1 MQKSFAQLNLNK
13 VEENSEIGNKISD
26 FEILQVLG
34 VGGYGFVAKVKSKL
48 NLKIYALKK
57 YDSAYLKDEEQKKY
71 ILNERIFMKQFD
83 HKNVL
88 KLYNDFYEN
97 GDLYLI
103 MEYMDGG
110 DMFTFISAHMSL
122 KIIIDEEKL
131 WRMFEQCL
139 DGLVY
144 LHKKG
149 LIHRDIKPANLLMN
163 SKGEIKYSDFNVS
176 AIINPDKARDFTNNK
191 LEGENLVNN
200 MTQVGSGKYAAPEIY
215 EEISIYQEYDL
226 KVDVY
231 SLGKTFC
238 SLAFFQIDFPE
249 ENQLGA
255 FGYSQ
260 ELIHI
265 IKLMTENNPAQRPSS
280 LQIYNEFIKYYVEKY
295 VYSSGFI
302 SCIQILYQSP
312 SLYNY
317 LLQTN
322 LNNANPFPIP
332 ITDKLREL
340 FISLEYSR
348 QRSNNLNFINKN
360 EKSFKH
366 LIYDLRKLLLKNGM
380 KSDESGNDEINP
392 IIIMTFLLKKLHEE
406 LNIYRGKMGRLNCIY
421 KKYIASDNPKLDAY
435 ENLKK
440 FYTNN
445 FRSVVSEN
453 FFGLIKTKSICKNCN
468 NQSYSFKVLCYIPF
482 NVKILVENYENKN
495 NLNLYDAFD
504 CLNKNFIQLDKK
516 QYIQCDNCKTVI
528 EHIEFKQFYNLSRN
542 LVIILD
548 RGENYTNNEFINFEE
563 NFVLDSNYVENF
575 SFQNMKVPYTLV
587 SVICRIEGEQDEQKR
602 NQEKFVCFTRKA
614 NNCYN
619 CSLPGEQEQLFTLE
633 NVKSFGTVIILFY
646 YSEYGISNFSDNF
659 NNNNNNINN
668 MNVGQFTNLI
678 PMNNMNNFGNFNN
691 NGNMN
696 INMMNNN
703 NNFNMGFNNN
713 NNNFGP
719 MNPINNNQNQ
729 NNNNFGQNFQMNPN
743 FNNQQNNNNN
753 QNFINMNQNNWN
765 NGNNNNNNPN
775 PSNSFQ
781 SNSTANTS
789 RSNMNI
795 SQSGNNINNMNNMN
809 NNLNNNINMNNNFG
823 NMNQQNINNP
833 NYNQNQNNQFN
844 PNNNVN
850 NNNNNF
856 NNMNNNQGFNNN
868 NNNIYTVVI
877 NPHNRQT
884 NMNQNQMNQWNLGRF
899 TNANQNQNNN
909 NNNNQF
915 N

>member
-1 MQKSFAQLNLNK
+1 MQKSFAQINLNK
-13 VEENSEIGNKISD
+13 EEENSEIGNKLSD

-57 YDSAYLKDEEQKKY
+57 YDSSYLKDEDQKKY

-88 KLYNDFYEN
+88 KLYNDFYDNE
-97 GDLYLI
+97 DLYLI

-110 DMFTFISAHMSL
+110 DMFTFISAHMAL
-122 KIIIDEEKL
+122 KIIIEEEKL

-163 SKGEIKYSDFNVS
+163 SKGEIKFSDFNVS
-176 AIINPDKARDFTNNK
+176 AIINSDKARDFTNNK
-191 LEGENLVNN
+191 FEGENLVNN
-200 MTQVGSGKYAAPEIY
+200 MTQVGSGKYTAPEIF

-238 SLAFFQIDFPE
+238 SLAFFQIDFPD
-249 ENQLGA
+249 ENKLSVY
-255 FGYSQ
+255 GYSQ

-265 IKLMTENNPAQRPSS
+265 IKLMTEQNPSNRPSS

-302 SCIQILYQSP
+302 SCIQILYHSP

-317 LLQTN
+317 LLQTGF
-322 LNNANPFPIP
+322 NNANPFPIP

-340 FISLEYSR
+340 FISLEYNR
-348 QRSNNLNFINKN
+348 QKNNKPNFFNKN
-360 EKSFKH
+360 EKSFNH

-406 LNIYRGKMGRLNCIY
+406 LNIYRGKMGRLNYIY
-421 KKYIASDNPKLDAY
+421 KKVIVGENPKLEAY
-435 ENLKK
+435 ESYKK

-445 FRSVVSEN
+445 FRSIISEN

-504 CLNKNFIQLDKK
+504 CLNKNFIKLDKK
-516 QYIQCDNCKTVI
+516 QYIQCDNCRTVI
-528 EHIEFKQFYNLSRN
+528 DHIEFKQFYNLSRN

-548 RGENYTNNEFINFEE
+548 RGENYTHNQFIDFEE
-563 NFVLDSNYVENF
+563 NFILDSNYVENF

-587 SVICRIEGEQDEQKR
+587 SVICRIEGAEDEQKR
-602 NQEKFVCFTRKA
+602 NQEQFVCFTRKA

-619 CSLPGEQEQLFTLE
+619 CSLPGDQEQLYTLE
-633 NVKSFGTVIILFY
+633 KIKLIGIVVILFY
-646 YSEYGISNFSDNF
+646 YSDYGISNFSDNF
-659 NNNNNNINN
+659 NNNN
-668 MNVGQFTNLI
+668 MQFTNLN
-678 PMNNMNNFGNFNN
+678 PMNNMINMGNFNN

-703 NNFNMGFNNN
+703 NINMDFN

-719 MNPINNNQNQ
+719 MNNNQ
-729 NNNNFGQNFQMNPN
+729 NNNNFGQNFQINPN

-765 NGNNNNNNPN
+765 NGDNN
-775 PSNSFQ
+775 SNISDSFQ
-781 SNSTANTS
+781 SNTSANTNKN
-789 RSNMNI
+789 NMNI
-795 SQSGNNINNMNNMN
+795 SQSGNNMN
-809 NNLNNNINMNNNFG
+809 NNFNNNINMNNDNFG

-833 NYNQNQNNQFN
+833 NFNQNNQFN
-844 PNNNVN
+844 PNSNV
-850 NNNNNF
+850 NNNNF
-856 NNMNNNQGFNNN
+856 NNMSNNQGFNNN
-868 NNNIYTVVI
+868 SNNNQTVH
-877 NPHNRQT
+877 NPFNQQT
-884 NMNQNQMNQWNLGRF
+884 NMNQNQMNQWNLGNF
-899 TNANQNQNNN
+899 NDGNQNQNNN
-909 NNNNQF
+909 NNNNNNSNNQF
-915 N
+915 S